1 MKRFKAFT
9 LTEILTGTM
18 LQAGFVLVLMGAF
31 YMLVNFQAAST
42 KLITAREKGQ
52 RVLAYIENRVIH
64 AGLGLHKCTS
74 SKEIRES
81 FDEGLTKKD
90 TSSGNRAL
98 YGITLPV
105 AVTSSTTTTD
115 SYPWRTVHTEEVVK
129 DDGDKIYVGDVL
141 TVLYAIS
148 YPKISEALVL
158 DNQNSGSVKTISGD
172 VTCKFAGLS
181 DNVKSLSD
189 LEDYAANKPENL
201 CSYKV
206 TASSGAPLYIS
217 KFNNK
222 SLNLTTK
229 FTGESV
235 DIASG
240 SELLTL
246 QCEKIYVAFDSETGE
261 RALTRVNLADKN
273 NWRDAGDA
281 NGTQKYYENGIIA
294 VYFELNASKNTLDCY
309 VLASG
314 GQDPSLDNPIP
325 KSWPNNTVT
334 KSLRENWSK
343 SGYGYNHHE
352 VYVSRASY
360 KLHNVGWSSSSGWTK
375 N

>member
-64 AGLGLHKCTS
+64 AGLGLHKCSS

-81 FDEGLTKKD
+81 FAEGLRGTNKAF
-90 TSSGNRAL
+90 NN
-98 YGITLPV
+98 ITLPV
-105 AVTSSTTTTD
+105 AVTNSSSSWNTTATEPNTD
-115 SYPWRTVHTEEVVK
+115 TASVYR
-129 DDGDKIYVGDVL
+129 GNIL
-141 TVLYAIS
+141 TVLYARPDTDTS
-148 YPKISEALVL
+148 RALIIENAL
-158 DNQNSGSVKTISGD
+158 KARDNDGAVKTISGD
-172 VTCKFAGLS
+172 VSCRFITDSAYKIDTNTDGGDKLKYYASGDD
-181 DNVKSLSD
+181 DNL
-189 LEDYAANKPENL
+189 Y
-201 CSYKV
+201 SYKV

-217 KFNNK
+217 EFTNGKNFK
-222 SLNLTTK
+222 LTTK
-229 FTGESV
+229 FTVDSI

-240 SELLTL
+240 SELLYL
-246 QCEKIYVAFDSETGE
+246 ECEKMYVSGTTFECVRLE
-261 RALTRVNLADKN
+261 NKN
-273 NWRDAGDA
+273 SWSKES
-281 NGTQKYYENGIIA
+281 GTNYGYEDGILA
-294 VYFELNASKNTLDCY
+294 VYFELNTSKNTLDCY

-325 KSWPNNTVT
+325 KSWPDNTVT